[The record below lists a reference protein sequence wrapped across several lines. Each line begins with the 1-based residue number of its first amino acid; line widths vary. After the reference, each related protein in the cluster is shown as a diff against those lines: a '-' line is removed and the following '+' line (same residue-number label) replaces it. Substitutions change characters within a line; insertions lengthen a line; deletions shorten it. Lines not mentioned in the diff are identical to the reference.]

1 MRRLAAIMF
10 TDMVGYSA
18 LSQRNEALALK
29 LLEEHRNIL
38 RPFFT
43 KHGGR
48 EIETAGDL
56 FFVEFDS
63 AVEGAQCAVEIQTA
77 LYDRNTAQP
86 EERKILVRIGLHI
99 GDVVYVEKHVH
110 GDGVNIAARIEP
122 LAKPGGICVSEDV
135 ARQIHN
141 KINYPVLST
150 GRHTLKNISTPIEIF
165 QIQLPWTKETRSEKK
180 LAVSGKKAILTL
192 SILAILIFV
201 ALGLLLLKGTRTPAD
216 LSKLRLRLAVLP
228 LDNIS
233 ADEKDEYF
241 ADGMTEEL
249 ISSLS
254 KITDLRVIAR
264 SSIMKYKGRQ
274 ADITTVGQELMVGT
288 VLAGTVRQ
296 MGNKARI
303 SVQLIDVNTQEH
315 IWTMEYDRS
324 LQDIFVIQSEIAQNV
339 ASKLKII
346 LASSEKT
353 QLEKNYTDNTEA
365 FQEYLLGKHFLNN
378 RTPSSI
384 QTAVEHF
391 EKSVSVDP
399 NFALAYANL
408 SYCYTLIGAAG
419 YGSAPGDM
427 ATKKAKETV
436 TKALELDETLA
447 EAHAAMGYLKFRI
460 DWDWDEADKEFRRA
474 IELKPGYAT
483 AHEWYALFL
492 GIQRRLDESLREIK
506 TARELDPL
514 SLSVNTGMGRI
525 YHFRNEID
533 KAVEQF
539 NKTLE
544 LDPSYAEAHFGLG
557 LAYFKAKDFVKAEAA
572 VSKAAELSRRRPVII
587 GVLGAIY
594 SKLGRKEESDKL
606 LKELQSSP
614 PTYDKEY
621 ATTTILI
628 NSGRV
633 DEALKILDEL
643 VKIKHGTLVYFNVER
658 SFYGSD
664 TEAKLEPI
672 RKRMGFKD

>member
-38 RPFFT
+38 RPFFS
-43 KHGGR
+43 KYGGR

-56 FFVEFDS
+56 FFVEFNS
-63 AVEGAQCAVEIQTA
+63 AVEGAECAVDIQTA
-77 LYDRNTAQP
+77 LYERNEALP
-86 EERKILVRIGLHI
+86 EDQKILIRIGLHI
-99 GDVVYVEKHVH
+99 GDVVYIEKHVH

-165 QIQLPWTKETRSEKK
+165 QIQLPWTKGIPSEKK
-180 LAVSGKKAILTL
+180 MVVSGKKAIFTL
-192 SILAILIFV
+192 SMLAFVILV
-201 ALGLLLLKGTRTPAD
+201 SLGVLLLKDRNRSPDFSET
-216 LSKLRLRLAVLP
+216 KLRLAVLP

-233 ADEKDEYF
+233 ADEDDEYF

-264 SSIMKYKGRQ
+264 SSIMKYKGLPT
-274 ADITTVGQELMVGT
+274 DIATVGKELMVGT

-296 MGNKARI
+296 MGNQARI
-303 SVQLIDVNTQEH
+303 SVQLIDVATQDN
-315 IWTMEYDRS
+315 IWTMEYDRN
-324 LQDIFVIQSEIAQNV
+324 LQDIFKIQSEIAQNV

-346 LASSEKT
+346 LASSEKK
-353 QLEKNYTDNTEA
+353 QLEKNYTENSEA
-365 FQEYLLGKHFLNN
+365 FQEYLVGKHFLNN

-391 EKSVSVDP
+391 EKSVKLDS

-408 SYCYTLIGAAG
+408 SYCYTLIGSAG

-427 ATKKAKETV
+427 ATKKAKEAV
-436 TKALELDETLA
+436 TKALALDETLA
-447 EAHAAMGYLKFRI
+447 EAHAALGYLKFRI
-460 DWDWDEADKEFRRA
+460 DWAWDEADKEFRRA

-492 GIQRRLDESLREIK
+492 GIQRRLDESLKEIK
-506 TARELDPL
+506 TAHELDPL

-557 LAYFKAKDFVKAEAA
+557 LAYFKAKDFAKAEVA
-572 VSKAAELSRRRPVII
+572 VLKAAELSRRRPVII

-594 SKLGRKEESDKL
+594 AKNGRKKESDKL
-606 LKELQSSP
+606 LMELQSSP

-621 ATTTILI
+621 ATSTILI
-628 NSGRV
+628 NTGRI

>member
-18 LSQRNEALALK
+18 LSQKNEALALK

-38 RPFFT
+38 RPFFA
-43 KHGGR
+43 KYGGR

-56 FFVEFDS
+56 FFVEFNS
-63 AVEGAQCAVEIQTA
+63 AVEGAQCAVDIQTA
-77 LYDRNTAQP
+77 LFERNETQP
-86 EERKILVRIGLHI
+86 ADQKILVRIGLHI
-99 GDVVYVEKHVH
+99 GDVVYVDKHVH

-122 LAKPGGICVSEDV
+122 LATPGGICVSEDV

-165 QIQLPWTKETRSEKK
+165 QIQLPWTKVIPSEKK
-180 LAVSGKKAILTL
+180 MVVSGKKAILTL
-192 SILAILIFV
+192 SLLAIVIV
-201 ALGLLLLKGTRTPAD
+201 VSLGVLVLKDRERPPDFSEA
-216 LSKLRLRLAVLP
+216 KLRLAVLP

-233 ADEKDEYF
+233 ANEADEYF

-254 KITDLRVIAR
+254 KISNLRVIAR
-264 SSIMKYKGRQ
+264 SSIMKYKGLPT
-274 ADITTVGQELMVGT
+274 DIATVGKELMVGS

-303 SVQLIDVNTQEH
+303 SVQLIDVATQDN
-315 IWTMEYDRS
+315 IWTMEYDRN

-346 LASSEKT
+346 LGSSEKK
-353 QLEKNYTDNTEA
+353 QLEKTYTENSAA

-378 RTPSSI
+378 RTPTSI
-384 QTAVEHF
+384 HTAMEHF
-391 EKSVSVDP
+391 EKATALDP
-399 NFALAYANL
+399 AYAMAYANL
-408 SYCYTLIGAAG
+408 SYCYTLIAAAG
-419 YGSAPGDM
+419 YGSDPGHM
-427 ATKKAKETV
+427 ATKKARDAV
-436 TKALELDETLA
+436 TKALSLDETLA
-447 EAHAAMGYLKFRI
+447 EAHAALGYLKFRI
-460 DWDWDEADKEFRRA
+460 DWNWQEADKEFVRA
-474 IELKPGYAT
+474 IQLKPGYAT

-492 GIQRRLDESLREIK
+492 GIQRRLDDALREIRI
-506 TARELDPL
+506 ARELDPL

-525 YHFRNEID
+525 YHFRDELDESI
-533 KAVEQF
+533 EQF

-544 LDPSYAEAHFGLG
+544 LDPEYAEAVFGLG
-557 LAYFKAKDFVKAEAA
+557 LAYTKKKDFAKAEAQ
-572 VSKAAELSRRRPVII
+572 VLKGVELSNRRPVML

-594 SKLGRKEESDKL
+594 VKEGKKSEADKL
-606 LKELQSSP
+606 LKELQTP
-614 PTYDKEY
+614 PITYDKKY
-621 ATTTILI
+621 ASSSILI

-633 DEALKILDEL
+633 DEALKILNEL
-643 VKIKHGTLVYFNVER
+643 VDVKYGLLVYLNVER
-658 SFYGSD
+658 SFYGPKADS
-664 TEAKLEPI
+664 TLFQVR
-672 RKRMGFKD
+672 RKMGFKD